1 MGLSLPRELF
11 VTDLKNLS
19 PWEVNVAPALA
30 GVPAHPRRIRHFSL
44 LIPSQQQGSNA
55 AFMLGRKWKPIT
67 LRWMLQCEVAREK
80 QTHVL
85 YPTSH
90 IPCSTSHSAANPHAR
105 VPLRLH
111 GSPSGGGGWETAA
124 PKQSVDLQPATRT
137 EKGTF
142 SSTGIQ
148 PQTCCLFW
156 LMSGRNPTQV

>member
-11 VTDLKNLS
+11 VTDLKNVS

-55 AFMLGRKWKPIT
+55 AFTLGRKWKPIT

-90 IPCSTSHSAANPHAR
+90 IPCSTSHSAANPHA
-105 VPLRLH
+105 VSHSDSMGAHLEVVYGKQLPPNSLWISSQPPPLKKEHFPALAS
-111 GSPSGGGGWETAA
+111 SPKPAA
-124 PKQSVDLQPATRT
+124 SF
-137 EKGTF
+137 G
-142 SSTGIQ
+142 
-148 PQTCCLFW
+148 
-156 LMSGRNPTQV
+156 